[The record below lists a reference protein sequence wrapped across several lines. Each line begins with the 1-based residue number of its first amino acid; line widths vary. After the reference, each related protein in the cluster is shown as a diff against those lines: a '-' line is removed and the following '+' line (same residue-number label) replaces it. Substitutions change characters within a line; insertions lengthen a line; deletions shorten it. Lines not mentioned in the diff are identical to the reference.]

1 MDKSEKTPFKP
12 FQESFPSQEEKET
25 PSYEE
30 EEEAGY
36 PYIGYPDE
44 TVGDPRKPIRRIF
57 WFFGIATFLAI
68 VLGIVALL
76 KIWPV
81 QAYNGKR
88 VKISLLDYA
97 QALRLCDT
105 AGKQLARGDSRQA
118 VKTYSIALLNN
129 PSLLKA
135 GRGAIRAAAT
145 TYEAIPLDL
154 DPEEV
159 LQLVQWVLKKTHTNA
174 VDLQAAV
181 KMFSNANQADA
192 LLKLLQN
199 PALAAR
205 FPAYYAKALFLQRR
219 FRESLQ
225 WWGKSHPEQLQGT
238 DLGLYRL
245 ACLAGW
251 GPLENRPYAFNE
263 LLGHLQNAQWR
274 WLTKALL
281 LSIPWARTE
290 PDSFK
295 QLLDRMTELHIASFW
310 DYIGYLESL
319 LAAGRKKEA
328 IAYARSFPVAPED
341 VDQLLGLC
349 RPLMNAGA
357 YSEALGIMDRYA
369 YLREALDDETAFS
382 YWSFYGALLLVNNQP
397 ESLVEI
403 SKILIKDWTPKQYTY
418 SLGIVLQAFSKLL
431 LGDKQSAQ
439 KILSENLNRL
449 HFPSAEAMQSL
460 AKLVLEK
467 FDPNI
472 ASLLL
477 ERIESERATDP
488 KYWQLR
494 FDAAWKAGDKLKD
507 LLYISKKLLQLTPD
521 DPVALNNRAA
531 VLLALHTNLEEAA
544 ALTLRLSTEA
554 PEISHAKVN
563 YALCLALLDRIGE
576 AQKIIEKQPP
586 SQNPSVSSTYWLTKA
601 LIAAAHRQTEEV
613 ATALQRVNL
622 DLLLVPEREWILE
635 WTRRVQNGIP
645 TPPPFSPFVLSNLN
659 SSNRTDTLPQP
670 KQTVFS
676 KRYRK

>member
-1 MDKSEKTPFKP
+1 MDKSEK
-12 FQESFPSQEEKET
+12 SFIEPSQGSPSSQEEKET
-25 PSYEE
+25 VPFEE
-30 EEEAGY
+30 EEE
-36 PYIGYPDE
+36 IGCPPIVYPDE
-44 TVGDPRKPIRRIF
+44 TVSDPRKVIRRIL
-57 WFFGIATFLAI
+57 WFFGIATLLAI
-68 VLGIVALL
+68 ALGIVALL

-81 QAYNGKR
+81 QGYDGKR

-97 QALRLCDT
+97 QALNLCNT
-105 AGKQLARGDSRQA
+105 AGIQLGQGNSLQA
-118 VKTYSIALLNN
+118 VKTYSAALLNN

-135 GRGAIRAAAT
+135 GRGFIRAAAH
-145 TYEAIPLDL
+145 TYGAIPL
-154 DPEEV
+154 ESEKV
-159 LQLVQWVLKKTHTNA
+159 LQLVQWVLRKTHTNA

-181 KMFSNANQADA
+181 KMFSNANQADT
-192 LLKLLQN
+192 LLKFLQD
-199 PALAAR
+199 PTLAAR
-205 FPAYYAKALFLQRR
+205 FPAHYAKALFLQRR

-225 WWGKSHPEQLQGT
+225 WWEKSHPEQLQGT
-238 DLGLYRL
+238 DLELYRL

-251 GPLENRPYAFNE
+251 GPLENRHYAFNE
-263 LLGHLQNAQWR
+263 LLRHLQNDQWR
-274 WLTKALL
+274 WLTKGLL

-328 IAYARSFPVAPED
+328 IAYACSFPVAPED

-357 YSEALGIMDRYA
+357 YSEALEIMDRYA

-403 SKILIKDWTPKQYTY
+403 SKILIKDWTPKQYTH

-431 LGDKQSAQ
+431 LGDKQAAQ

-449 HFPSAEAMQSL
+449 HFPNAEAMQSL

-472 ASLLL
+472 AYLLL
-477 ERIESERATDP
+477 KRIESERATDP

-494 FDAAWKAGDKLKD
+494 FDAAWQAGNKLKD
-507 LLYISKKLLQLTPD
+507 LLYISKKLLDLTPD

-544 ALTLRLSTEA
+544 ALTLRLSIET
-554 PEISHAKVN
+554 PEIPHPKVN
-563 YALCLALLDRIGE
+563 HALCLALLGRIDE
-576 AQKIIEKQPP
+576 AQKIIEKYSP
-586 SQNPSVSSTYWLTKA
+586 SQIPSVSSTYWLTKA
-601 LIAAAHRQTEEV
+601 LIAAAHHQTGKV
-613 ATALQRVNL
+613 AFALQRVNL

-635 WTRRVQNGIP
+635 WIRRVKNGIP
-645 TPPPFSPFVLSNLN
+645 TPPPFPPFILSNLT
-659 SSNRTDTLPQP
+659 SSNQTDAISPS
-670 KQTVFS
+670 KQTAS
-676 KRYRK
+676 PKG